1 MNATDEGDG
10 NDRLYNEE
18 ELRQSFDSIDAVN
31 FLEEVTVPSTA
42 NSSTT
47 IRFTSYHAGHVLGAA
62 MFLIEIAGA
71 RILYTGDYSTEED
84 RHLIPATEPN
94 WGRPPDV
101 MICESTFGVQNHQPR
116 EEKEEL
122 FVSTV
127 ANILKRGGKVLM
139 PVFAVGRSQE
149 LLLILEEYWKSRPDL
164 QGFPIYFVG
173 GLASRCMSV
182 YRQYSN
188 SLNANIQ
195 SRVARGDNPFDFK
208 KSGFIREIR
217 GLGKKDRFDDSK
229 PCVVMA
235 SPGMLQSGPS
245 RELLEKWAPD
255 PKNGLMLCGYSVE
268 GTLARDMQNE
278 PRDFEALIS
287 KKRIVRRMTVHYI
300 SFAAHVD
307 FAGNSQFIDYCKPTH
322 LILCHGSRDNMFR
335 LRDALKNK
343 YKEKQQD
350 VQIYTPSNVRD
361 RIKIQL
367 TTTRIAKVKSLACC
381 GTILVLTL
389 LSFHQAIGSLAEK
402 RPAQGSSFS
411 GLLLAKDGSY
421 TLLAPSDLQAFAGLA
436 TTSILQRQRINIDVG
451 WDLIK
456 WHLEGMYGS
465 VEIGKDPEGNVTM
478 RVMKCVD
485 LKLGGGDGREITME
499 WTGGSTNDMIA
510 DSVLALLMGI
520 DTSPA
525 SVKSKHTFP
534 GYIGCSKAHP
544 FHFTETS
551 VHGHHHHADQ
561 EENYVLTSSIHP
573 DTPSHIDRL
582 IAFLHS
588 HFGTVEFLAPEDVNA
603 EIRKES
609 HAKGEHLQ
617 EDEEEKKLDT
627 ASSQEG
633 HRKDEEDTKPKVN
646 GDETETVTKL
656 PARSEVSGP
665 VLRIRLDDHVADV
678 TLEDMA
684 VHSPHDSLKR
694 RVESVLQVASRTIT
708 PLAPIHPKSSW
719 VAKGAS
725 KRIAVKPEA

>member
-1 MNATDEGDG
+1 MRLPCHMSWKRYDSPLAQYSLNISLNRARTDFGIHLPLLPFWCGTTDQFQGRNRSSIHDTRDESHLLLSYEGFRQDQARLFSVRRDDLSAYQLMYAPLYSLNATDESGG

-18 ELRQSFDSIDAVN
+18 ELRRSFDSIDAVN

-84 RHLIPATEPN
+84 RHLIPASEPN

-127 ANILKRGGKVLM
+127 ANILKRGGRVLM
-139 PVFAVGRSQE
+139 PVFAVGRAQE

-164 QGFPIYFVG
+164 QGYPIYFVG

-188 SLNANIQ
+188 SLNSNIQ
-195 SRVARGDNPFDFK
+195 ARVARGDNPFDFK
-208 KSGFIREIR
+208 KSGFVREIR

-367 TTTRIAKVKSLACC
+367 TTTRIAKVSA
-381 GTILVLTL
+381 
-389 LSFHQAIGSLAEK
+389 LSA
-402 RPAQGSSFS
+402 
-411 GLLLAKDGSY
+411 
-421 TLLAPSDLQAFAGLA
+421 
-436 TTSILQRQRINIDVG
+436 
-451 WDLIK
+451 
-456 WHLEGMYGS
+456 
-465 VEIGKDPEGNVTM
+465 
-478 RVMKCVD
+478 
-485 LKLGGGDGREITME
+485 
-499 WTGGSTNDMIA
+499 
-510 DSVLALLMGI
+510 
-520 DTSPA
+520 A
-525 SVKSKHTFP
+525 S
-534 GYIGCSKAHP
+534 
-544 FHFTETS
+544 
-551 VHGHHHHADQ
+551 
-561 EENYVLTSSIHP
+561 
-573 DTPSHIDRL
+573 
-582 IAFLHS
+582 
-588 HFGTVEFLAPEDVNA
+588 
-603 EIRKES
+603 
-609 HAKGEHLQ
+609 
-617 EDEEEKKLDT
+617 
-627 ASSQEG
+627 
-633 HRKDEEDTKPKVN
+633 
-646 GDETETVTKL
+646 
-656 PARSEVSGP
+656 
-665 VLRIRLDDHVADV
+665 
-678 TLEDMA
+678 
-684 VHSPHDSLKR
+684 
-694 RVESVLQVASRTIT
+694 
-708 PLAPIHPKSSW
+708 
-719 VAKGAS
+719 
-725 KRIAVKPEA
+725 